1 MLLMWDWNDS
11 VLSRMTPRL
20 LTWGEGE
27 TVELS
32 TVRDKLSVLDKVDL
46 VPMRR
51 ISVLLLFNCRK
62 FWVNQFFISDMQSV
76 REVGG
81 REEVGLVVR

>member
-1 MLLMWDWNDS
+1 
-11 VLSRMTPRL
+11 MTPRL

-27 TVELS
+27 TEELS
-32 TVRDKLSVLDKVDL
+32 IVREKLLVLDKVDL

-51 ISVLLLFNCRK
+51 TSVLLLFNLRK
-62 FWVNQFFISDMQSV
+62 FWVNQVFISEMQSV

-81 REEVGLVVR
+81 RVDEGLVER

>member
-1 MLLMWDWNDS
+1 MLLMWDWKDR

-20 LTWGEGE
+20 LTRGEGE
-27 TVELS
+27 TEELS
-32 TVRDKLSVLDKVDL
+32 MLREKLLILDKVDL

-51 ISVLLLFNCRK
+51 SSVLLLFNLRK
-62 FWVNQFFISDMQSV
+62 LWVNQVFISVMQSV

-81 REEVGLVVR
+81 RVDEGLVVR